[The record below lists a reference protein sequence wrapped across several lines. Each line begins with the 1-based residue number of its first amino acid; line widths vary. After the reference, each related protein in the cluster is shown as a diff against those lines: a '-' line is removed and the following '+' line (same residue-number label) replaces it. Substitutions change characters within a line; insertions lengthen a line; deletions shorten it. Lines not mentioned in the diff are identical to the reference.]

1 MNVTLIQI
9 DLILGA
15 RVLLKLL
22 KDMGHNA
29 KLLQINIRYVDIL
42 SEDDMQIIYDYVI
55 DSDMVGLSFNTF
67 YAPIARTLAMFLK
80 KKGVKYLICGGNH
93 ATAFP
98 EEVIEYCDIVVK
110 YEAEKTLIEIMDNI
124 NDLERLKNI
133 HGIIIKSSDAVHFS
147 DKPPEIVWQ
156 LDTIPFQSLDMDL
169 IKFFDLERK
178 IYTPQKTNL
187 FPLAENIYFL
197 LASRGCPFT
206 CTYCSNSL
214 YHSLDKNFSKVRK
227 RSISNIISEM
237 EYAVENGFTSFYIT
251 DDNFF
256 SFGLDELKEFNMQ
269 YKSKIKKPFS
279 VVGINP
285 NNFRSPS
292 TEEKLSLLI
301 DCGLSD
307 IRVGIQSGSE
317 KTLKYFKRG
326 YKADDVIRLLNPLE
340 RHRKTIWP
348 HPYDKLNIALDF
360 ICDSPWEADEDKIAT
375 IKLALKILK
384 QYSIFF
390 YTLVFLPGTELYHQA
405 LESKWIDD
413 NYKDIYFRGIA
424 GVNDNIFNR
433 LLFLIAVMKERE
445 ITISEKMVDHVL
457 DVAKH
462 DLNMA
467 QLIINSLLQSI
478 TMSEQY
484 HKVNLNHAAL
494 HPYLT
499 GFNEWVKT
507 AGEIGKKVLFRS
519 YHKPYG

>member
-1 MNVTLIQI
+1 MNITLIQI
-9 DLILGA
+9 DLVLGA
-15 RVLLKLL
+15 RVLLQVL
-22 KDMGHNA
+22 KDRGHNA

-42 SEDDMQIIYDYVI
+42 TDDDMQIICDHVI
-55 DSDMVGLSFNTF
+55 NSDAVGLSFNSF
-67 YAPIARTLAMFLK
+67 YAPIAKTLALFLK
-80 KKGVKYLICGGNH
+80 KEGVKCLICGGNH

-110 YEAEKTLIEIMDNI
+110 YEAEKTLVEIMDNI
-124 NDLERLKNI
+124 NDSERLNNI
-133 HGIIIKSSDAVHFS
+133 HGIVVKSSGTVHTS
-147 DKPPEIVWQ
+147 DKPPKVVWE
-156 LDTIPFQSLDMDL
+156 LDSIPFQNLDTNL

-178 IYTPQKTNL
+178 IYTPEKTKL
-187 FPLAENIYFL
+187 FSLAENVYFV
-197 LASRGCPFT
+197 LASRGCPFV

-227 RSISNIISEM
+227 RSISNIINEM

-256 SFGLDELKEFNMQ
+256 SFGLDELKEFNAQ

-285 NNFRSPS
+285 NNFRSQS
-292 TEEKLSLLI
+292 TNEKLSLLI

-326 YKADDVIRLLNPLE
+326 YKVDEVIRLLATLE
-340 RHRKTIWP
+340 NHRKTIWP
-348 HPYDKLNIALDF
+348 YPYDKLNIALDF

-375 IKLALKILK
+375 IKFALKILK

-390 YTLVFLPGTELYHQA
+390 YTLVFLPGTELYLQA
-405 LESKWIDD
+405 FKNKWIDN
-413 NYKDIYFRGIA
+413 NYKNIYFRGIA

-445 ITISEKMVDHVL
+445 ITISEKMVDHIL
-457 DVAKH
+457 EVAKH

-467 QLIINSLLQSI
+467 EEIINSFLKSI
-478 TMSEQY
+478 SGIER
-484 HKVNLNHAAL
+484 HHNVNLDHAAL

-507 AGEIGKKVLFRS
+507 SGEVGKKVLFRS